1 MRFKRTTLDYLNK
14 YQQKTMILKVF
25 LVKLKHKDEVLQ
37 DQLEDKKDE
46 VERLKTELISQMEEQ
61 EDPGE
66 DSKEFEE
73 TRKANV
79 DLKTQLEESKRMEE
93 SLRH

>member
-1 MRFKRTTLDYLNK
+1 MNK

-46 VERLKTELISQMEEQ
+46 VERLNTELSSQVEEQ
-61 EDPGE
+61 EEPRE
-66 DSKEFEE
+66 YSEELEE
-73 TRKANV
+73 TRKSNV
-79 DLKTQLEESKRMEE
+79 DLKT
-93 SLRH
+93 